1 MSINFSGVRAIEKN
15 GGSITREE
23 YSHVNTL
30 SYESKFMVRLDN
42 NHSTTTTIPTT
53 TTTTMLC
60 EGKKDIYA
68 ET

>member
-42 NHSTTTTIPTT
+42 NHSTTTT
-53 TTTTMLC
+53 TMLC